1 MKNSTQKFRLLV
13 LLFCSFLAVSCSKDD
28 DDEEVIPP
36 LENQLEYNDV
46 TYDLATVLS
55 VDLGAAGFSTTE
67 THYGQAFILSDYV
80 ATGTA
85 APKVILELYMFSKG
99 AASFGSGTFEF
110 ADVELADAETKYKDK
125 NFFFDSN
132 LLIDLNGDEEM
143 DEDKETFMIKS
154 GTIKMSGS
162 GTNYNIE
169 CDVTLENNKGLRAQY
184 SGVVTPITIDGDEE
198 DPATA
203 GMRKAP
209 KSFFSLSK
217 ALKGLKLN

>member
-1 MKNSTQKFRLLV
+1 MKNSTQTFRLLI
-13 LLFCSFLAVSCSKDD
+13 LLFCSFLVTSCSKD

-46 TYDLATVLS
+46 KYDLATVLS

-67 THYGQAFILSDYV
+67 THYGQAFLLSDYV

-85 APKVILELYMFSKG
+85 APKIILQLYMFSKG

-110 ADVELADAETKYKDK
+110 ADVEQADAETKYKDK
-125 NFFFDSN
+125 NFFFDSA

-143 DEDKETFMIKS
+143 DENTETFMIKA
-154 GTIKMSGS
+154 GTIKLS
-162 GTNYNIE
+162 GTAGNYNIE
-169 CDVTLENNKGLRAQY
+169 CDVTLENNKGLLAQY
-184 SGVVTPITIDGDEE
+184 SGVVTPITIDDDDD

-203 GMRKAP
+203 EMRKAP
-209 KSFFSLSK
+209 KSFFSMSK
-217 ALKGLKLN
+217 ALRGLKLN